1 MAAPKDLPAP
11 GPPPPESVGL
21 ANLWKKLMK
30 KSQVPPSSTTHGHG
44 SEPSLEPELS
54 SGLMRRVS
62 RKVVPGLPRAKT
74 FRRQQSEG
82 RERLEPI
89 VPTPAERRAVSVDR
103 RLHSLPQR
111 NVSHSRHPLPRASAP
126 AFLDD
131 TQSVGPQT
139 TLSQTISQP
148 RTPVDEKQIL
158 DIEHLSHLSIDT
170 DHQDVTEAPPIYTEA
185 PSSTAD
191 IQSTTTSQFE
201 AMIRDE
207 LENKWILNLS
217 MHFRDKSKREKFF
230 VTYRETESLWRRVT
244 ISLDYRNAPE
254 DSLEKDLV
262 TIRYQ
267 RDKSAKIYEAI
278 RESLQDIQFYETVTN
293 LKLQTTDGRLHV
305 HVVEDVNEIIPY
317 PTIHMVQHLRC
328 RRVRESDI
336 QFDSHMSGF
345 VYKVRV
351 DGRSLIKK
359 EIPGPDTVEEFLY
372 EVNALNHLG
381 FSKSVIEFYGVVVDS
396 EDNVK
401 GLLISYAEK
410 GALIDVIY
418 DSQEHDDD
426 HLPWSKR
433 ERWARQIVQGLADIH
448 ESGFVQGDFTLSN
461 IVIDHNDDAKI
472 IDINRRGCPVGWE
485 PPEATPLIDSNQR
498 ISMYIGVKSDLYQL
512 GMVLW
517 ALATLEDEPEAHRR
531 PLRLDPEIEV
541 PSYYR
546 RIVTYC
552 LHENPRARKQAKDLL
567 AMFPEPVNDV
577 RPEQLEPS
585 TISVDCGNRLQEYLA
600 GDFQYS
606 GRPQAMMAEP
616 RNDRSDAGNRQMP
629 PDVSEESYYYPP
641 RGRSPPSPLQSH
653 HDTYDRPYID
663 DDVMWSN
670 TIGAYT
676 GMTEPNMT
684 GTSAET
690 PRRSREVTD
699 VAEQLVQDLKNI
711 EASLQDEPA
720 NELARATGGESR
732 TAEASREIVGAHT
745 PMSTTGEPGERGSPA
760 EGDTRTWKHDDQLV
774 AGGVGDSSAKHQE
787 HLHSKPNTSPAVNRR
802 GTTGPTQSGKR
813 VKGKMN
819 AAARHRDELDEDG
832 ETGSGGGNYTHDRRE
847 GNPTRTTEAEPSP
860 DKEPRSRGSP
870 AGREPNHDLTGVGS
884 AYDKQA
890 EIRQPVCSDEDLG
903 LTPAGTQKL
912 TFMT

>member
-1 MAAPKDLPAP
+1 MAAPTDLPAP
-11 GPPPPESVGL
+11 GPPPPENVGL
-21 ANLWKKLMK
+21 ANLWKKIMK
-30 KSQVPPSSTTHGHG
+30 KSQVPPSSADGHE
-44 SEPSLEPELS
+44 SEPSLEPLPS
-54 SGLMRRVS
+54 SGLMRRAS
-62 RKVVPGLPRAKT
+62 RKVVPGLPRTKT
-74 FRRQQSEG
+74 FKRQLSEV

-89 VPTPAERRAVSVDR
+89 VPTSAERRAVSVDR
-103 RLHSLPQR
+103 RLHSLSQR
-111 NVSHSRHPLPRASAP
+111 NASHSRHPLPRASAP
-126 AFLDD
+126 DFFDD
-131 TQSVGPQT
+131 MQSVGPQT
-139 TLSQTISQP
+139 TLSRTVSQP
-148 RTPVDEKQIL
+148 RTPVDEKQML

-170 DHQDVTEAPPIYTEA
+170 DHQDIAEPPPIYTEA

-191 IQSTTTSQFE
+191 IQSTTTSQYD
-201 AMIRDE
+201 AMIHDE

-230 VTYRETESLWRRVT
+230 VTYREKESLWRRVT

-262 TIRYQ
+262 TTRYQ

-293 LKLQTTDGRLHV
+293 LKLQTTEGRLHV

-317 PTIHMVQHLRC
+317 PTTHTVQHLRC

-381 FSKSVIEFYGVVVDS
+381 FSKSVIEFYGVVVDN

-401 GLLISYAEK
+401 GLLISYAEN
-410 GALIDVIY
+410 GALIDLIY
-418 DSQEHDDD
+418 DSQEHER
-426 HLPWSKR
+426 HLPWSTR
-433 ERWARQIVQGLADIH
+433 ERWAKQIVQGLADIH

-461 IVIDHNDDAKI
+461 IVIDRNDDAKI

-517 ALATLEDEPEAHRR
+517 ALATLEDEPEAHPR

-577 RPEQLEPS
+577 RPEQLERS
-585 TISVDCGNRLQEYLA
+585 AISVDYGNRLQEYLG

-606 GRPQAMMAEP
+606 GRPQVMMAEP
-616 RNDRSDAGNRQMP
+616 PNDRSNAGNTRMS
-629 PDVSEESYYYPP
+629 PDISEESYYYPP
-641 RGRSPPSPLQSH
+641 RGRSPPSPLPSH
-653 HDTYDRPYID
+653 HGTYEPSYINNNM
-663 DDVMWSN
+663 MWSN
-670 TIGAYT
+670 NIGAYT
-676 GMTEPNMT
+676 GITEPNKK
-684 GTSAET
+684 GASAET
-690 PRRSREVTD
+690 PRRTGEVMD

-711 EASLQDEPA
+711 ESSLQDEPA

-745 PMSTTGEPGERGSPA
+745 PMSATADPEERGSPA
-760 EGDTRTWKHDDQLV
+760 AGDAGTSEHSDQFV
-774 AGGVGDSSAKHQE
+774 AAEVVGSSAKHQE
-787 HLHSKPNTSPAVNRR
+787 HLQSEPNNTLAVNQR
-802 GTTGPTQSGKR
+802 GTTGPRQTGKR
-813 VKGKMN
+813 VKDKMN
-819 AAARHRDELDEDG
+819 TAARPRDELDEDG
-832 ETGSGGGNYTHDRRE
+832 EAGSGGGNYTHDRRE
-847 GNPTRTTEAEPSP
+847 GNPTRTTEAEHSP

-870 AGREPNHDLTGVGS
+870 AGREPNHDLTGIGS

-903 LTPAGTQKL
+903 LTPGVTQKL
-912 TFMT
+912 TFMA

>member
-1 MAAPKDLPAP
+1 MAAPTDLPAP

-30 KSQVPPSSTTHGHG
+30 KSQVPPSSTAHGHG
-44 SEPSLEPELS
+44 SEPSLEPSPS

-74 FRRQQSEG
+74 FKRQQSEM
-82 RERLEPI
+82 REKLEPI
-89 VPTPAERRAVSVDR
+89 VPTSAERRAVSVDR
-103 RLHSLPQR
+103 RLHSHSQR

-126 AFLDD
+126 DFLDD

-139 TLSQTISQP
+139 TLSRTISQP
-148 RTPVDEKQIL
+148 RTPVDEKQML

-170 DHQDVTEAPPIYTEA
+170 DHQDITEPPPLYTEA

-191 IQSTTTSQFE
+191 IRSTTTSQYD

-230 VTYRETESLWRRVT
+230 VTYREKESLWRRVT

-254 DSLEKDLV
+254 DSLERDLV
-262 TIRYQ
+262 TTRYQ

-293 LKLQTTDGRLHV
+293 LKLQTTEGRLHV

-381 FSKSVIEFYGVVVDS
+381 FSSSVIEFYGVVVDN

-401 GLLISYAEK
+401 GLLISYAEN

-418 DSQEHDDD
+418 DSQEHEL
-426 HLPWSKR
+426 HLPWSTR

-552 LHENPRARKQAKDLL
+552 LHENPRVRKQAKELL
-567 AMFPEPVNDV
+567 AMFPEPINDV

-585 TISVDCGNRLQEYLA
+585 TTSVHYGNHLQEYLV

-606 GRPQAMMAEP
+606 GRPQVMMGGP
-616 RNDRSDAGNRQMP
+616 RNDRSNAGNARMS
-629 PDVSEESYYYPP
+629 PDISEESDYYPP
-641 RGRSPPSPLQSH
+641 RGRSPPSPLPSH
-653 HDTYDRPYID
+653 HDMYDAPYINNN
-663 DDVMWSN
+663 VMWSSN
-670 TIGAYT
+670 IGAYT
-676 GMTEPNMT
+676 GMTEPII
-684 GTSAET
+684 GETSAET
-690 PRRSREVTD
+690 PRTREVMD
-699 VAEQLVQDLKNI
+699 VAEQLVQDLKII
-711 EASLQDEPA
+711 EADLQDEPA

-732 TAEASREIVGAHT
+732 TAEVSREIVGAHI
-745 PMSTTGEPGERGSPA
+745 PMNSTGEPREPGSPA
-760 EGDTRTWKHDDQLV
+760 EGDTRTSEHDDQLLAV
-774 AGGVGDSSAKHQE
+774 EVGDSSAKHQE
-787 HLHSKPNTSPAVNRR
+787 HLQSKPNNSSAVNQR

-813 VKGKMN
+813 VKGKMK
-819 AAARHRDELDEDG
+819 AAARPGDELGEDG
-832 ETGSGGGNYTHDRRE
+832 GTGSGGGNYTHDRRE

-860 DKEPRSRGSP
+860 DNEPRSRGSP

-903 LTPAGTQKL
+903 LTSGVAQKL
-912 TFMT
+912 TFMA